1 MCVKEVLVMLAV
13 GSIAY
18 AQGGVCKGKNSV
30 ERSINIRVAWRAD
43 GKLVEGLEAKDLS
56 VTGKKGSLPVTSART
71 DLPLD
76 LVVLQQK
83 GLDTTLAGA
92 AARLLT
98 QRLRD
103 GDRVA
108 VLSYGDILLKP
119 KGWMTK
125 PDEIRDALEASA
137 GGGAAIRVRALDA
150 IQEAVRLFPE
160 EKGDMAP
167 KRKRAMLLVGEEW
180 DDASLSR
187 ANPVAVGV
195 LSHGAMLYQAVMPFQ
210 QRILRAVM
218 PRMTLPNDPMAGPA
232 RQAIDGPQQPLR
244 QRVPS
249 VAMITG
255 GEVTGTSDLGYL
267 ADMLALAQGQYMVS
281 YCVDRKQ
288 ANGVPEVAFSD
299 EGKQKFA
306 QAQILGPRL
315 DVK

>member
-1 MCVKEVLVMLAV
+1 MCVKEVLVLLIVV
-13 GSIAY
+13 GSAF
-18 AQGGVCKGKNSV
+18 AEARVCGGKNAV
-30 ERSINIRVAWRAD
+30 ERALNIRVVWRAD
-43 GKLVEGLEAKDLS
+43 GKLVESLEAKDLA
-56 VTGKKGSLPVTSART
+56 VTGKKGPLPVTGARA

-76 LVVLQQK
+76 LVILQQK

-108 VLSYGDILLKP
+108 VLSYGDVLLKP

-125 PDEIRDALEASA
+125 PEEIRDALEASA

-160 EKGDMAP
+160 EKSDTAP
-167 KRKRAMLLVGEEW
+167 KRKRALFLVGEEW

-187 ANPVAVGV
+187 ANPVAVVV

-244 QRVPS
+244 QRVPT

-267 ADMLALAQGQYMVS
+267 ADLLALAQGQFMVS

-288 ANGVPEVAFSD
+288 ANSVPEVEFSD